1 MKGFCGLVMLILLEG
16 AVSAQTQ
23 SGKAS
28 YYANSLAG
36 RKTASGDV
44 YRPKALTAAH
54 KSLPFHTMVR
64 VTNLENGK
72 EIVVRINDRGPFVPG
87 RIIDLSHAAAQ
98 QLGILRQGIAPVKI
112 KVLPATDLS
121 ALRRKS
127 LPTGC
132 ILTAKPRI

>member
-1 MKGFCGLVMLILLEG
+1 MKGFWGMVMLILLGG
-16 AVSAQTQ
+16 AVFAQTQ

-44 YRPKALTAAH
+44 YRPKELTAAH

-72 EIVVRINDRGPFVPG
+72 EIVVRVNDRGPFIPG
-87 RIIDLSHAAAQ
+87 RIIDLSYAAAQ
-98 QLGILRQGIAPVKI
+98 QLGFLKQGIAPVEI
-112 KVLPATDLS
+112 KVLHAAELNT
-121 ALRRKS
+121 LRRKP
-127 LPTGC
+127 LPADC
-132 ILTAKPRI
+132 IFSGKPRI